1 MGLDILVNEERQ
13 GGGTAHTFKW
23 CELLQK
29 WAHPHPQSGLHQ
41 RFHESWTLPTLL
53 LLQLGPESVF
63 SICRGIYRCCTHNM
77 EIITVACDHLLE
89 WAGYSMCFCANI
101 DASLNWWAA
110 LSVKDR
116 DKVNR
121 WLVEVHEAVKYYVE
135 LKVLS
140 NLVVLSWNMK
150 YCLWLVEPDAIYQQY

>member
-1 MGLDILVNEERQ
+1 
-13 GGGTAHTFKW
+13 
-23 CELLQK
+23 
-29 WAHPHPQSGLHQ
+29 
-41 RFHESWTLPTLL
+41 
-53 LLQLGPESVF
+53 
-63 SICRGIYRCCTHNM
+63 
-77 EIITVACDHLLE
+77 
-89 WAGYSMCFCANI
+89 MCFCANI

-110 LSVKDR
+110 LSVKDK

-121 WLVEVHEAVKYYVE
+121 QLVEVHEAVKYYVE